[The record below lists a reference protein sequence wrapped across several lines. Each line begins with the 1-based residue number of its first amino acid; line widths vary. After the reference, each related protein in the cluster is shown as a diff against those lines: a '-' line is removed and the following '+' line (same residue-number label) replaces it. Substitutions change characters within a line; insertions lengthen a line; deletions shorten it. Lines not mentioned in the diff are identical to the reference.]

1 MSATASIGKCVIMA
15 RGLGT
20 RMRKG
25 DASAG
30 LDATQAAA
38 AESGVKAMIPVGRP
52 FLDYV
57 LSALADAAFRE
68 VCLIIGPEHQS
79 IRDYYGS
86 EQVFK
91 RIAVRFAVQEKPIG
105 TANAVLAAE
114 EFVCGDEFLV
124 MNSDNYYPLE
134 VLRQLQQLGQPGTVL
149 FEAAGLIQNSN
160 IPEERLRAFASCV
173 VDADGFLADI
183 NEKPAAADANFDG
196 GKLVSMNIWRFGT
209 EIFQACRDV
218 PLSARGEYELP
229 QAVRLGL
236 QRGMK
241 LKVDISRAG
250 VLDLSRRTDIAAV
263 TEYLKN
269 VQVAL

>member
-1 MSATASIGKCVIMA
+1 MNATGHIEKCVIMA

-20 RMRKG
+20 RMRKD
-25 DASAG
+25 DAAAG
-30 LDATQAAA
+30 LDASQAAA
-38 AESGVKAMIPVGRP
+38 ADSGLKAMIPVGRP

-57 LSALADAAFRE
+57 LSALADAEFRQ

-79 IRDYYGS
+79 VRDYYGR
-86 EQVFK
+86 EQVPK
-91 RIAVRFAVQEKPIG
+91 RISVSFAVQEKPLG

-114 EFVCGDEFLV
+114 QFAGADEFLV

-134 VLRQLQQLGQPGTVL
+134 VLRQLQELGQPGTVL
-149 FEAAGLIQNSN
+149 FQGADLIRNSN
-160 IPEERLRAFASCV
+160 ITEERLRAFAACV
-173 VDADGFLADI
+173 VDAGGFLSDI
-183 NEKPAAADANFDG
+183 IEKPPEGDASFDG

-209 EIFQACRDV
+209 EIFTACRDV

-229 QAVRLGL
+229 QAVRLGV

-241 LKVDISRAG
+241 LKVDVSRAG

-263 TEYLKN
+263 KEQLSN
-269 VQVAL
+269 IEVSL